1 MVRRGEPSAGHRLAP
16 AGRGPEG
23 ACVPNGKRD
32 VPRRDR
38 GPLRADA
45 GTGNVPVPPPRDGAL
60 RRRVRLPRGTGE
72 TGGRGG
78 GGSGGRARG
87 PLAGGGGARAAP
99 SRPAGAR
106 SAPRAEAGR
115 SPKGFGPS
123 GAPSRA
129 IRRSPTGRAPAGGDG
144 KGASS
149 LRGTPS

>member
-45 GTGNVPVPPPRDGAL
+45 GTGDVPVPPPRDGAL

-87 PLAGGGGARAAP
+87 PLAGGGG
-99 SRPAGAR
+99 SR
-106 SAPRAEAGR
+106 SAPSGPAWAGA
-115 SPKGFGPS
+115 SPG
-123 GAPSRA
+123 
-129 IRRSPTGRAPAGGDG
+129 AGGPRPPPPP
-144 KGASS
+144 GA
-149 LRGTPS
+149 G